1 MVKLNK
7 NKLQSF
13 ITLTILIG
21 IAAFMTIASD
31 KFLSPINLTNI
42 LRQVSLTVIIAVAA
56 TFVMISGG
64 LDLSVGS
71 VLAFS
76 SVITA
81 KLAATGYPVFM
92 AVLIGVLCG
101 GGFGFLNGIL
111 IVKTKIPPVIATLGS
126 MYIARGLAFI
136 VSNGVPIV
144 NGIPSNYGFAIDV
157 KFLGMS
163 LMIWIMIIAFIVF
176 YIILNKTLL
185 GKYTYAIGGNV
196 TTALLSGININK
208 VKIIIYTLTGLC
220 AGISGVLMSSRLF
233 SGDPNIGVGFEFDVI
248 IAIFLGGVSVSG
260 GEGKLGGTLVG
271 ALIVAVLTNGMNLI
285 GITSFY
291 QYLVQGIVLVFAVV
305 LDLTIKGKGLSL
317 GAPKKTV

>member
-1 MVKLNK
+1 MGKINK

-13 ITLTILIG
+13 ITLSILIG
-21 IAAFMTIASD
+21 IAIFMTLASD

-81 KLAATGYPVFM
+81 KFATSGYSLTISI
-92 AVLIGVLCG
+92 LIGILCG
-101 GGFGFLNGIL
+101 GGFGLLNGLL

-136 VSNGVPIV
+136 VTGGVPIV
-144 NGIPSNYGFAIDV
+144 NGIPVNYGFSIDI

-163 LMIWIMIIAFIVF
+163 LMIWMMIIIYLIF
-176 YIILNKTLL
+176 YILLNKTLL
-185 GKYTYAIGGNV
+185 GKYTYAIGGNIK
-196 TTALLSGININK
+196 TAMLSGININR
-208 VKIIIYTLTGLC
+208 VKITIYTLTGIC

-233 SGDPNIGVGFEFDVI
+233 SGDPNIGNGFEFDVI

-305 LDLTIKGKGLSL
+305 LDLTIKGKGLSF
-317 GAPKKTV
+317 KKEKK